1 METHPLLRC
10 AVVGSGEPE
19 GRVDLSGMVRR
30 GDPDPCSFAVDD
42 SLTSGDVL
50 RVVDVVLSQSG
61 SSSEEEEDREKVL
74 EGSWRGGFASDIDD
88 GSWYE
93 NSRRGPLWKL
103 TLHRLVG
110 GGGGRRRGIPLPPP
124 CPGAIVFSA
133 NHAISDQTSV
143 NMLLDQLLHD
153 VDSIEGGD
161 GGGGGGGRAPRNAAV
176 PQDVPMSVEDSVL
189 GRGGRW
195 SEMGADGLSIGTIAY
210 VVGTYVVRACVRAF
224 VPSPVGIR
232 IIIREMDT
240 NMAWFLF
247 IHPFAFRGGQ
257 R

>member
-19 GRVDLSGMVRR
+19 ERIDLSKMVRR

-50 RVVDVVLSQSG
+50 RVVDVVAQSG
-61 SSSEEEEDREKVL
+61 SEEDREKAL
-74 EGSWRGGFASDIDD
+74 EGSWRDSFASDIDD

-110 GGGGRRRGIPLPPP
+110 GAGESPPPPP
-124 CPGAIVFSA
+124 CAIVFSS

-161 GGGGGGGRAPRNAAV
+161 GRGGGRAPKNAAV
-176 PQDVPMSVEDSVL
+176 SQDVPMSVEDSVL

-210 VVGTYVVRACVRAF
+210 VAGTYVCVRACVRSLPRRNSNYHRRNGHEYGL
-224 VPSPVGIR
+224 VPVYSS
-232 IIIREMDT
+232 
-240 NMAWFLF
+240 FCF
-247 IHPFAFRGGQ
+247 SRG
-257 R
+257 RR

>member
-19 GRVDLSGMVRR
+19 ERIDLSKMVRR
-30 GDPDPCSFAVDD
+30 GDPDPCSFVVDD

-50 RVVDVVLSQSG
+50 RVVDVVELG
-61 SSSEEEEDREKVL
+61 SDFEGALED
-74 EGSWRGGFASDIDD
+74 SWRKSFASDIDD

-110 GGGGRRRGIPLPPP
+110 GGGGGLGEPSSPP
-124 CPGAIVFSA
+124 CALVFSS

-153 VDSIEGGD
+153 VDSIEGG
-161 GGGGGGGRAPRNAAV
+161 GGGGRAPAV
-176 PQDVPMSVEDSVL
+176 SQDMPMSVEDSVL
-189 GRGGRW
+189 GEGGRW
-195 SEMGADGLSIGTIAY
+195 SEMGAGGFSIGTVAY
-210 VVGTYVVRACVRAF
+210 VGGKYVCAC
-224 VPSPVGIR
+224 VPSPVEFELSSR
-232 IIIREMDT
+232 KWTRERP
-240 NMAWFLF
+240 LF
-247 IHPFAFRGGQ
+247 FAGAR
-257 R
+257 